1 MALLSE
7 VQERAWAND
16 RYGDNVLKW
25 KWDWRDSRIMT
36 WINNFVGISRQN
48 VMGNIERQDI
58 GTKRTKNT
66 KHRPQ
71 LKRSLAWKT
80 WATSGGNAQVFE
92 ARYIY
97 YAKFVE
103 LAVGNGEKYDSPV
116 PDIPHKQWRPITV
129 PTRRRKGKP
138 HVVTEMRT
146 QASKFTAFAR
156 AQFSF
161 TGTIY
166 MLYAMGGDNQ
176 SVAGAYNR
184 ALFWALRQE
193 KARR

>member
-7 VQERAWAND
+7 AQEKSWASD
-16 RYGDNVLKW
+16 KYGDNVLKW
-25 KWDWRDSRIMT
+25 RFDWRDTQILQ
-36 WINNFVGISRQN
+36 WINNFVRITGENTYANVDRQKIKSRRKDA
-48 VMGNIERQDI
+48 GRL
-58 GTKRTKNT
+58 R
-66 KHRPQ
+66 
-71 LKRSLAWKT
+71 RSLKWKT
-80 WATSGGNAQVFE
+80 WAASGGDSQVFE

-103 LAVGNGEKYDSPV
+103 LAVGKGEPYDSPV
-116 PDIPHKQWRPITV
+116 PDIPNPKWNPIKV

-156 AQFSF
+156 AQFTF

-166 MLYAMGGDNQ
+166 MLYAMGNNK
-176 SVAGAYNR
+176 SAAVAYNR
-184 ALFWALRQE
+184 ALTWALKDGKTIR
-193 KARR
+193 K

>member
-7 VQERAWAND
+7 TQERSWASD
-16 RYGDNVLKW
+16 RYGDRVLKW
-25 KWDWRDSRIMT
+25 KWDWRDSRIME
-36 WINNFVGISRQN
+36 WIANFVRITGENTYGN
-48 VMGNIERQDI
+48 VERL
-58 GTKRTKNT
+58 GAVRTG
-66 KHRPQ
+66 RM
-71 LKRSLAWKT
+71 KRSLAWKT
-80 WATSGGNAQVFE
+80 WAASGGDAQVFE

-103 LAVGNGEKYDSPV
+103 LAVGRGEPYDSPV
-116 PDIPHKQWRPITV
+116 PDIPSPKWNPIKV
-129 PTRRRKGKP
+129 PTRSRKGKP

-166 MLYAMGGDNQ
+166 MLYAMGANQ
-176 SVAGAYNR
+176 SSAAAYNR
-184 ALFWALRQE
+184 ALKWALQQGKTTR
-193 KARR
+193 K